1 MEIASKLQK
10 YEEAAE
16 LRDRMIAIENISQKQ
31 KVSNFTNNDIDVIG
45 LARNE
50 LYVCVEIFF
59 VRGSKMIGREHYFL
73 NELRDMKSSEIISGF
88 LKQYYIGNKNIPNK
102 IMIEEEI
109 EDEEILSEVLS
120 KEADRKVEIK
130 SPKRGEKLKF
140 VEMAKNNAKVTLEN
154 NAQDKYE
161 VLNELKEKLDLEKFP
176 NKIETFDISNISG
189 TNIVAGMSVLKDGK
203 INKSLSRRFK
213 IKTVY
218 GQDDPRCMEEVIER
232 RLKHSLSGSDNSGF
246 GKMPDLIFVDGG
258 ITQIRAALEAT
269 KKCNVQIPIFGMV
282 KNDKHRT
289 RALIDENKNEI
300 PLSENAM
307 NLITNFQDTVH
318 DTAIS
323 YHRKLRDKEM
333 TKSKLD
339 EINGIGEKKKELL
352 LKKFGSV
359 EGIKKANLDEL
370 QKIKGINENLAK
382 KIKNELE

>member
-1 MEIASKLQK
+1 MIDAAQKQK

-16 LRDRMIAIENISQKQ
+16 LRDKMIAIENISQKQ
-31 KVSNFTNNDIDVIG
+31 KVTNFSNNDIDVIG
-45 LARNE
+45 IAKNDLS
-50 LYVCVEIFF
+50 VCVEVFF
-59 VRGSKMIGREHYFL
+59 VRGSRMIGREHFFL
-73 NELRDMKSSEIISGF
+73 NELKDMTNAEIISGF
-88 LKQYYIGNKNIPNK
+88 IKEYYVGNQNIPGK

-109 EDEEILSEVLS
+109 EDEEVLSHILSEEVG
-120 KEADRKVEIK
+120 KKVEIK
-130 SPKRGEKLKF
+130 SPKKGEKLRF

-154 NAQDKYE
+154 NKGDKFE
-161 VLNELKEKLDLEKFP
+161 ILSELKEILGLDKLP
-176 NKIETFDISNISG
+176 NKIETFDISNIAG

-213 IKTVY
+213 IKTVF

-232 RLKHSLSGSDNSGF
+232 RIRHSLENENSGF
-246 GKMPDLIFVDGG
+246 GRLPDLIFVDGG

-269 KKCNVQIPIFGMV
+269 KKCGVYIPIYGMV

-289 RALIDENKNEI
+289 KALIDAERKEI

-307 NLITNFQDTVH
+307 NLITRFQDTVH

-333 TKSKLD
+333 TKSILD
-339 EINGIGEKKKELL
+339 KIDGIGEKKKQAL

-359 EGIKKANLDEL
+359 EMIKKASIEEL
-370 QKIKGINENLAK
+370 KEVKGITTELAK
-382 KIKNELE
+382 KIKENV